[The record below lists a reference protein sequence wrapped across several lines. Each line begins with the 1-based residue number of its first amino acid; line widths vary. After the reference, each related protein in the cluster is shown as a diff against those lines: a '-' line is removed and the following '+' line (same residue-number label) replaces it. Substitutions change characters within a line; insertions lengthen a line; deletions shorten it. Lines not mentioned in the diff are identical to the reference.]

1 MKQNEKIVFLQS
13 RDFGETFNVSVKF
26 LKQNFSHF
34 FLTIIT
40 IAGPFLLLA
49 AIAAAIYSSNALNAI
64 YTPQAPFNFIEQYG
78 IAFILYIIAYVIAV
92 QVMLGTT
99 FSYMALYA
107 ERGQGNFTT
116 ADVGRKLL
124 SNIGRMIILFLL
136 VLVFSLIVIG
146 IAVGIGFAFP
156 NVTALIII
164 GVLILIFGGL
174 IIGPPL
180 IWIVPSFYQA
190 IIDKEERSVYEGITY
205 TFKILKG
212 NFWWTWLLI
221 VCASLAIGIAS
232 VVFTIPQAI
241 YQLVLTFSHFGA
253 KGAVASEVPFA
264 FLVVTTV
271 CTFLA
276 SVVRSILYI
285 INGFHYYSLVEKKEG
300 LGLLQKI
307 DEIGNSPDTHVEQ
320 QY

>member
-1 MKQNEKIVFLQS
+1 MKQNEKIIFLQS

-49 AIAAAIYSSNALNAI
+49 SIAAAIYSSNALNAI
-64 YTPQAPFNFIEQYG
+64 YKPQASFDFIEQYG
-78 IAFILYIIAYVIAV
+78 IAFILYIIAYVIAA

-107 ERGQGNFTT
+107 EHGKGNFTT

-124 SNIGRMIILFLL
+124 SSTGRIILMFLL
-136 VLVFSLIVIG
+136 ILVFSLIALG
-146 IAVGIGFAFP
+146 IVAGVGFAFSK
-156 NVTALIII
+156 VTALIII

-180 IWIVPSFYQA
+180 IWIVTSFYQA
-190 IIDKEERSVYEGITY
+190 IIDKKERSVYEGITY

-212 NFWWTWLLI
+212 NFWWTWILI

-232 VVFTIPQAI
+232 LVFTIPQVV
-241 YQLVLTFSHFGA
+241 YQMVLTFSHFGA
-253 KGAVASEVPFA
+253 KGALTEEVPFA
-264 FLVVTTV
+264 FMVVTTF

-300 LGLLQKI
+300 LGLLQRI
-307 DEIGNSPDTHVEQ
+307 DEIGNTPDTHVEQ